1 MKIHKLKFT
10 DRSAFESLDPTDKRI
25 VAVAIVGETGLI
37 PLPTEFD
44 EEGNPLPVQFR
55 GGFHVDV
62 LTTEVIQEWKDFT
75 ITGIENP
82 YHSFGIG
89 EVITQ
94 DDFNV

>member
-1 MKIHKLKFT
+1 MKIHKLKLA
-10 DRSAFESLDPTDKRI
+10 DKAAFEFLDLTDKRI

-44 EEGNPLPVQFR
+44 EEGNALPVQFR
-55 GGFHVDV
+55 DGFHVDV

-75 ITGIENP
+75 VTGIENP

-89 EVITQ
+89 EPITQ
-94 DDFNV
+94 DDFHV